1 MNLKI
6 IGHFYYLLLKSKA
19 EYRLNFF
26 LEIFV
31 NMFTYIISYC
41 GIWIILRQFG
51 SINGWNYYEVSFLY
65 TLNLLTYG
73 IACLFFYIPI
83 RSIEKMVQSGEF
95 DIFFV
100 KPLDP
105 FWHLIMR
112 QSYLGFLSHV
122 VLGFIMLVFCLNKLA
137 IGVSLHLILVLALI
151 VLGGSLIQSAIIIF
165 FGSLSIKYVRTNNLM
180 DIFIYQ
186 IRGFIEY
193 PVSIYPI
200 PIQLFITFIVP
211 YAFVNYYP
219 SVYLTGRVSGITGF
233 LFVISPAVIGVLLF
247 WLAYRFFH
255 KMLEEYTGAGA

>member
-1 MNLKI
+1 MCIYSIKEIYVIEPNKAALNYRNIWRSFSGMVALKVRTGGSEIPGI
-6 IGHFYYLLLKSKA
+6 I
-19 EYRLNFF
+19 
-26 LEIFV
+26 
-31 NMFTYIISYC
+31 
-41 GIWIILRQFG
+41 
-51 SINGWNYYEVSFLY
+51 
-65 TLNLLTYG
+65 
-73 IACLFFYIPI
+73 
-83 RSIEKMVQSGEF
+83 
-95 DIFFV
+95 
-100 KPLDP
+100 
-105 FWHLIMR
+105 
-112 QSYLGFLSHV
+112 
-122 VLGFIMLVFCLNKLA
+122 IMLVFCLNKLA

-165 FGSLSIKYVRTNNLM
+165 FGSLSIKYVRANNLM

-255 KMLEEYTGAGA
+255 KMLGEYTGAGA

>member
-1 MNLKI
+1 M
-6 IGHFYYLLLKSKA
+6 
-19 EYRLNFF
+19 
-26 LEIFV
+26 
-31 NMFTYIISYC
+31 
-41 GIWIILRQFG
+41 
-51 SINGWNYYEVSFLY
+51 Y

-165 FGSLSIKYVRTNNLM
+165 SAR
-180 DIFIYQ
+180 
-186 IRGFIEY
+186 
-193 PVSIYPI
+193 
-200 PIQLFITFIVP
+200 
-211 YAFVNYYP
+211 
-219 SVYLTGRVSGITGF
+219 
-233 LFVISPAVIGVLLF
+233 
-247 WLAYRFFH
+247 
-255 KMLEEYTGAGA
+255 